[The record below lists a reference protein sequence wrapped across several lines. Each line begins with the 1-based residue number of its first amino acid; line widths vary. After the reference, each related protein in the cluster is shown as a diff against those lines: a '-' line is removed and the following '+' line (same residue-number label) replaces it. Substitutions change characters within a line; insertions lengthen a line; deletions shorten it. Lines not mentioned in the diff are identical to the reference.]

1 MPQNKCSAECK
12 KKKKVMRGRRADQTE
27 AASGGKGHNIRATV
41 RAVQSTR
48 LVWNDKPRYYNGG
61 SKRKNCLEVKVV
73 EEMKS
78 AGGDIVR
85 VVDPKDVKVG
95 LVVVPDANTPIDPVK
110 AEMIEVFKKGG
121 KRKGQEEPNPVRPV
135 HGHPGRFH
143 LEGGTSQSHE
153 KKCFFAV
160 KVSVSVEAPDTST
173 IRTISTIAKFSLSDG
188 RTEDRIWLMS
198 KLPKKKKKADTTK
211 SVAPP
216 SSSNKRKRDEIE
228 NTPQQAKKERVKTKP
243 EMAAVKTE
251 YETAAVK
258 KDQKYGIEV
267 VTMPLSS
274 FVDLK
279 NQLHAVNQEY
289 ERMKSELEKLRR
301 VVSHDRRACCTCC
314 RCAGCTGFTFP
325 FDVIAPR
332 SKSTEITQA
341 DFSAMHNRTTD
352 VDEDADVDVERVSLQ
367 YTRSTESISR
377 LQLDLC
383 RSTSSL
389 RRSDSVKTYDDGTIK
404 TPLLDP

>member
-1 MPQNKCSAECK
+1 MPQKNCSAEC
-12 KKKKVMRGRRADQTE
+12 KKKVMRGRRADQTE

-160 KVSVSVEAPDTST
+160 KVVVKTTGA
-173 IRTISTIAKFSLSDG
+173 STIADFIFNDG
-188 RTEDRIWLMS
+188 RSKDRIWWMAGRSFPKTKGDAAKQGSAKRALKDASTALPETRRSAKRMRCAPQLTPPTSDEECGSDIDAADIGMFVPMGPRPILHRLYSAPARIGMS
-198 KLPKKKKKADTTK
+198 RPLFDGHAGIGLTGPRFDDPFDDNTDIGTGELRGEASIEFMRGVID
-211 SVAPP
+211 ALGEDLPP
-216 SSSNKRKRDEIE
+216 S
-228 NTPQQAKKERVKTKP
+228 
-243 EMAAVKTE
+243 
-251 YETAAVK
+251 
-258 KDQKYGIEV
+258 
-267 VTMPLSS
+267 LW
-274 FVDLK
+274 L
-279 NQLHAVNQEY
+279 
-289 ERMKSELEKLRR
+289 
-301 VVSHDRRACCTCC
+301 
-314 RCAGCTGFTFP
+314 
-325 FDVIAPR
+325 
-332 SKSTEITQA
+332 
-341 DFSAMHNRTTD
+341 
-352 VDEDADVDVERVSLQ
+352 
-367 YTRSTESISR
+367 
-377 LQLDLC
+377 
-383 RSTSSL
+383 
-389 RRSDSVKTYDDGTIK
+389 
-404 TPLLDP
+404 PLL